1 MNNNNIGKE
10 YGTKDI
16 ANMVDI
22 AESTVRKYAQAL
34 EKAGYRFIKNE
45 NGFRIYTDN
54 DVFVFNEVKN
64 LSKKNAMPVE
74 RIAKM
79 IVFNQKQKIRDEAES
94 DTLEKIQSNQQ
105 ESSDIAQYDNRFNK
119 LMDQLDKLN
128 MIEDIVKELQEI
140 KEVNRQLTERVQE
153 QEKFIKESLE
163 KRDRQLMESL
173 NHALEFRQARIEAA
187 IAEKETQKG
196 FFSRFLSKK
205 GKGK

>member
-1 MNNNNIGKE
+1 MLKYVSRGEWVMNSDNAGKE

-94 DTLEKIQSNQQ
+94 DTL
-105 ESSDIAQYDNRFNK
+105 
-119 LMDQLDKLN
+119 
-128 MIEDIVKELQEI
+128 
-140 KEVNRQLTERVQE
+140 
-153 QEKFIKESLE
+153 
-163 KRDRQLMESL
+163 
-173 NHALEFRQARIEAA
+173 
-187 IAEKETQKG
+187 
-196 FFSRFLSKK
+196 
-205 GKGK
+205 

>member
-1 MNNNNIGKE
+1 MNSDNAGKE

-45 NGFRIYTDN
+45 NGFRIYTEN
-54 DVFVFNEVKN
+54 DVFVFNEIKN

-94 DTLEKIQSNQQ
+94 DTLKKIQLNQQ
-105 ESSDIAQYDNRFNK
+105 ESSDIVQYDNRFNK
-119 LMDQLDKLN
+119 LMNQLDKLN
-128 MIEDIVKELQEI
+128 MIEDIVKELQEL

-163 KRDRQLMESL
+163 KRNRQLMESL

-187 IAEKETQKG
+187 IAEKEIQKG
-196 FFSRFLSKK
+196 FFSRLFSKK
-205 GKGK
+205 RE

>member
-22 AESTVRKYAQAL
+22 AESTVRKYAQVL

-205 GKGK
+205 RKGK

>member
-205 GKGK
+205 RKGK

>member
-119 LMDQLDKLN
+119 LMNQLDKLN

>member
-1 MNNNNIGKE
+1 MNSDNAGKE

-45 NGFRIYTDN
+45 NGFRIYTEN

-94 DTLEKIQSNQQ
+94 DTLKKIQLNQQ
-105 ESSDIAQYDNRFNK
+105 ESSDIVQYDNRFNK
-119 LMDQLDKLN
+119 LMNQLDKLN
-128 MIEDIVKELQEI
+128 MIEDIVKELQEL

-196 FFSRFLSKK
+196 FFSRLFSKK
-205 GKGK
+205 RE

>member
-1 MNNNNIGKE
+1 MNSDNAGKE

-45 NGFRIYTDN
+45 NGFRIYTEN

-94 DTLEKIQSNQQ
+94 DTLKKIQLNQQ
-105 ESSDIAQYDNRFNK
+105 ESSDIVQYDNRFNK
-119 LMDQLDKLN
+119 LMNQLDKLN
-128 MIEDIVKELQEI
+128 MIEDIVKELQEL

-187 IAEKETQKG
+187 IAEKEIQKG
-196 FFSRFLSKK
+196 FFSRLFSKK
-205 GKGK
+205 RE

>member
-34 EKAGYRFIKNE
+34 EKAGYKFIKNE

>member
-1 MNNNNIGKE
+1 MNSDNAGKE

-45 NGFRIYTDN
+45 NGFRIYTEN
-54 DVFVFNEVKN
+54 DVFVFNEIKN

-94 DTLEKIQSNQQ
+94 DTLKKIQLNQQ
-105 ESSDIAQYDNRFNK
+105 ESSDIVQYDNRFNK
-119 LMDQLDKLN
+119 LMNQLDKLN
-128 MIEDIVKELQEI
+128 MIEDIVKELQEL

>member
-79 IVFNQKQKIRDEAES
+79 IVFNQKQKIRYEAES
-94 DTLEKIQSNQQ
+94 DILEKIQSNQQ
-105 ESSDIAQYDNRFNK
+105 ESSDIVQYDNRFNK
-119 LMDQLDKLN
+119 LINQLDKLN

>member
-173 NHALEFRQARIEAA
+173 NYALEFRQARIEAA

>member
-1 MNNNNIGKE
+1 MNSDNAGKE

-45 NGFRIYTDN
+45 NGFRIYTEN

-94 DTLEKIQSNQQ
+94 DTLKKIQLNQQ
-105 ESSDIAQYDNRFNK
+105 ESSDIVQYDNRFNK
-119 LMDQLDKLN
+119 LMNQLDKLN
-128 MIEDIVKELQEI
+128 MIEDIVKELQEL

-187 IAEKETQKG
+187 IAEKEIQKG
-196 FFSRFLSKK
+196 FFSRLFSKK
-205 GKGK
+205 REEK

>member
-79 IVFNQKQKIRDEAES
+79 IVFNQKQKIRYEAES
-94 DTLEKIQSNQQ
+94 DILEKIQSNQQ
-105 ESSDIAQYDNRFNK
+105 ESSDIVQYDNRFNK
-119 LMDQLDKLN
+119 LINQLDKLN

-196 FFSRFLSKK
+196 FFSRLLSKK

>member
-1 MNNNNIGKE
+1 MNSDNAGKE

-45 NGFRIYTDN
+45 NGFRIYTEN
-54 DVFVFNEVKN
+54 DVFVFNEIKN

-94 DTLEKIQSNQQ
+94 DTLKKIQLNQQ
-105 ESSDIAQYDNRFNK
+105 ESSDIVQYDNRFNK
-119 LMDQLDKLN
+119 LMNQLDKLN
-128 MIEDIVKELQEI
+128 MIEDIVKELQEL

-187 IAEKETQKG
+187 IAEKEIQKG
-196 FFSRFLSKK
+196 FFSRLFSKK
-205 GKGK
+205 RE

>member
-1 MNNNNIGKE
+1 MN
-10 YGTKDI
+10 
-16 ANMVDI
+16 
-22 AESTVRKYAQAL
+22 
-34 EKAGYRFIKNE
+34 
-45 NGFRIYTDN
+45 
-54 DVFVFNEVKN
+54 
-64 LSKKNAMPVE
+64 
-74 RIAKM
+74 
-79 IVFNQKQKIRDEAES
+79 
-94 DTLEKIQSNQQ
+94 
-105 ESSDIAQYDNRFNK
+105 
-119 LMDQLDKLN
+119 QLDKLN

-140 KEVNRQLTERVQE
+140 KEVNRQLTERVQA

>member
-1 MNNNNIGKE
+1 MNSDNAGKE

-45 NGFRIYTDN
+45 NGFRIYTEN

-94 DTLEKIQSNQQ
+94 DTLKKIQLNQQ
-105 ESSDIAQYDNRFNK
+105 ESSDIVQYDNRFNK
-119 LMDQLDKLN
+119 LMNQLDKLN
-128 MIEDIVKELQEI
+128 MIEDIVKELQEL

-196 FFSRFLSKK
+196 FFSRLFSKK
-205 GKGK
+205 REEK